1 MQRTVFTD
9 PYYYK
14 QPSMT
19 FIDELKT
26 PLHNEKPLHY
36 GKRAMEQGEVDLKGI
51 YIAEKFE
58 DDNGLLDTSYRDFEL
73 FLKVYEIGGNRV
85 PVRLVKAET
94 EMFEAYSVE
103 IKQDEIIISAND
115 TEGIRRGLV
124 YLEDLLRESEAAFL
138 NPQKI
143 TRKPFVKSRITRCF
157 FSPINRAPKFGD
169 ELTDDID
176 YYPEEYLNRLMHE
189 GVNGVWIYSRY
200 SDLVPSDIIKEYGKG
215 YEARIEKLNRVIA
228 KCKRYGI
235 YVYLFAIEPIA
246 LRPELAEKYPDMI
259 GERVAD
265 GNYSLCCSS
274 EMGKA
279 YCYEAGK
286 KLLELSPELKGLI
299 SITFGERPSSC
310 ASNIG
315 GPYPSNGE
323 YRTCQCPRC
332 KDKPNGVILAETLE
346 ALRSGAREVNPEF
359 ETVSWT
365 YGHRIWAN
373 DDIMEYVDNAPEDV
387 VLMQNF
393 DDMGKQEQLGKIRC
407 GEDYWLSYTG
417 PCELFTNTA
426 ERARKQNKRMFA
438 KMQVCCS
445 HEIASVPFVPVP
457 GILFDK
463 YDGAYQYGVSGIMQ
477 CWYFGNYPSLM
488 SKAAGELSFTH
499 DFSDKAAFL
508 EYLAGIYYGKSK
520 AKQVVEAWQNFE
532 AGYKNYPFNI
542 FFSYYGPMHDGVVWD
557 LSLLPKNF
565 EPPRS
570 WQLTDPVDGDRI
582 CDTLFSGHTL
592 EEAFI
597 LCDRMRTAWK
607 NGVKQLCEIEVDY
620 AETKT
625 QLHVAQAIG
634 LLFDSGANILDFYL
648 NRDLLGKKCGNLN
661 ELLENM
667 RQLVKAEQKNSADMI
682 PLCEACGSLGYHSEA
697 EGYKFFP
704 LKLRDRIERLDT
716 LLATEFEEV
725 EDRIAEGKSP
735 LAYYDGVEDNP
746 YVSRYNLVKGNID
759 SAEWENF
766 GDRNRF
772 RLSYDDEKLY
782 AELQSERDI
791 IFKFC
796 PEFELTRAK
805 VPALFDKNG
814 IMPVD
819 VTAYLF
825 FQIDGEK
832 KEEEYGIYRNTQTFE
847 EEGTHLLLALNLEEI
862 GLNPMRP
869 FKLKVQAGSETWCD
883 EPEREKAPEIMPKG
897 RLGRFSVASVE
908 YGWILPTER

>member
-14 QPSMT
+14 QPPMT
-19 FIDELKT
+19 FIEELKL
-26 PLHNEKPLHY
+26 PLHNKKPVGY
-36 GKRAMEQGEVDLKGI
+36 GTRKKEADELDLNGLF
-51 YIAEKFE
+51 IAEKFE
-58 DDNGLLDTSYRDFEL
+58 NDGGVLDTIYADFEC
-73 FLKVYEIGGNRV
+73 FLKVYEIGGNRFPIYLKKTV
-85 PVRLVKAET
+85 T
-94 EMFEAYSVE
+94 EMFEAYCVE
-103 IKQDEIIISAND
+103 IKKDEIIISAND

-138 NPQKI
+138 KPQK
-143 TRKPFVKSRITRCF
+143 TERKPFVKSRITRCF
-157 FSPINRAPKFGD
+157 FSPINRPPKFGD

-176 YYPEEYLNRLMHE
+176 YYPDEYLNRLMHE

-235 YVYLFAIEPIA
+235 YVYLFAIEPVA
-246 LRPELAEKYPDMI
+246 LLPELAGKYPDMI
-259 GERVAD
+259 GEKVAT
-265 GNYSLCCSS
+265 GSYSLCCSS

-299 SITFGERPSSC
+299 SITYGERPTSC
-310 ASNIG
+310 SSNIG
-315 GPYPSNGE
+315 GPRPVNGRYE
-323 YRTCQCPRC
+323 TCQCPRC
-332 KDKPNGVILAETLE
+332 KDKPNGVILAQALE
-346 ALRSGAREVNPEF
+346 ALRSGAREVNPDF

-365 YGHRIWAN
+365 YGHRVWTN
-373 DDIMEYVDNAPEDV
+373 EDILEYVDHAPEDV

-393 DDMGKQEQLGKIRC
+393 DDMGKQEQLGKIRY

-417 PCELFTNTA
+417 PCDIFINTA

-445 HEIASVPFVPVP
+445 HEIASVPYVPVP

-463 YDGAYQYGVSGIMQ
+463 YDGAYKYGVSGIMQ

-499 DFSDKAAFL
+499 DFSDKTAFL
-508 EYLAGIYYGKSK
+508 EHLAGIYYGKSK

-592 EEAFI
+592 EEAFV

-607 NGVKQLCEIEVDY
+607 NGVKQLCELEISDS
-620 AETKT
+620 ETQT
-625 QLHVAQAIG
+625 QLYVAQAIG

-648 NRDLLGKKCGNLN
+648 NRDLLGRKSGNLN
-661 ELLENM
+661 EILEKM

-704 LKLRDRIERLDT
+704 LKLNDRIERLNV
-716 LLATEFEEV
+716 LLDTEFCEV

-746 YVSRYNLVKGNID
+746 HVSRYNMVKGDIEA
-759 SAEWENF
+759 AEWEVF
-766 GDRNRF
+766 GTGNKF
-772 RLSYDDEKLY
+772 RLSYDQTNLY
-782 AELQSERDI
+782 IELFGKADTL
-791 IFKFC
+791 FTVC

-805 VPALFDKNG
+805 APARFDKNG
-814 IMPVD
+814 ILPVD
-819 VTAYLF
+819 VNEYLY
-825 FQIDGEK
+825 FQLDGEK
-832 KEEEYGIYRNTQTFE
+832 VEEEYGIYRNLQIFE
-847 EEGTHLLLALNLEEI
+847 EEDTHLLLTINLEEI

-869 FKLKVQAGSETWCD
+869 FKLKVQANKETWCD
-883 EPEREKAPEIMPKG
+883 EPEREKSPEIMPKG
-897 RLGRFSVASVE
+897 RLGRFSLASVE
-908 YGWILPTER
+908 YGWIIPKN